1 MSLHTFK
8 AKRFEEAIAQVRR
21 ALGPDALIVSR
32 RDFPRGAALSGEDG
46 GVEVTALAAHAAAGA
61 NDSPRASSAV
71 TMLERRLERSG
82 VPARAAQSI
91 ATQVGRRGGQALGLG
106 AQETIL
112 AEVLADQIT
121 FGGPIGKANRAVAF
135 VGPTGVGKTTTI
147 AKIAAVEQLVHGR
160 SVGLIT
166 LDDYRVGG
174 IEQLQRFAD
183 LIGCPMMVASDAR
196 ALEIAL
202 RRLSDVSLV
211 LIDTSGRSLRD
222 PNAHLHTKECLGG
235 AQEPVDVQLCLPVAL
250 REAELTMAIACF
262 GALGPTR
269 LTCTKLDEAVC
280 CGSIIAAHVRSGLP
294 LSYFT
299 TGQRVPEDLVVADAA
314 MLSALLCGEDTN

>member
-1 MSLHTFK
+1 VSLHTFK
-8 AKRFEEAIAQVRR
+8 AKRFEDAIAQVRR

-32 RDFPRGAALSGEDG
+32 RDFPRATLTGEDG
-46 GVEVTALAAHAAAGA
+46 GVEVTALAANAAPAASNEG
-61 NDSPRASSAV
+61 PRPSNAQ

-91 ATQVGRRGGQALGLG
+91 ANQVARRGGQALGLG

-112 AEVLADQIT
+112 AEVLADQVM
-121 FGGPIGKANRAVAF
+121 FGGPISKANRAVAF

-147 AKIAAVEQLVHGR
+147 AKIAAVEQLVNGR

-222 PNAHLHTKECLGG
+222 PNAHLHTKECLSG

-250 REAELTMAIACF
+250 REAELSMAIQCF